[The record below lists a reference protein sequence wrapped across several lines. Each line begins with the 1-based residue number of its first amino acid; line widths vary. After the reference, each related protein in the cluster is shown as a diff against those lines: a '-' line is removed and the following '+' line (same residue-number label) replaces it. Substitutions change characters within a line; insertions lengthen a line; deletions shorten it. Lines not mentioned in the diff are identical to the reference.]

1 MMDKYFWVI
10 GGGVLQL
17 SVIKEARD
25 LGYKIIVSDRSLNCF
40 CRDLADI
47 FLPIDI
53 FDIDA
58 HIKKAIHLSN
68 EYIHIDGVLA
78 AAIDASVTN
87 SALNEALGLNN
98 CGASVEVATVIH
110 EKHKFRS
117 AMALMGHEVPEFR
130 MIADDSGFEVADY
143 YSMFHSMALMG
154 PVIFKNTDNSA
165 GRGNTV
171 LQHGATP
178 KQFGDAIVKAIGAS
192 KSKVCLME
200 QMWVGHECTVETLF
214 GSDGTFHP
222 CFITDRYFETMN
234 GNRVEVGLRHPS
246 SLSPWVQRKMFQYAE
261 QVARDFGIEHGAAKY
276 DMILTNKGPRI
287 IEMTTRLSGGFDCTH
302 LVPAA
307 TGKNI
312 VKAAVLTA
320 LGQNVPDEL
329 FEDTKHRVAISESMW
344 FEPGEKIR
352 DIDDVKAKNI
362 PGVEHIFWRSTIGD
376 TIQPYVDSASRTN
389 FIITSGN
396 TESEARDTMR
406 KAKKAIRVDFE

>member
-1 MMDKYFWVI
+1 MDKYFWIV
-10 GGGVLQL
+10 GGGILQL
-17 SVIKEARD
+17 PFIKEARD
-25 LGYKIIVSDRSLNCF
+25 LGYKIIVSDRNPYCVCSNHADYF
-40 CRDLADI
+40 IPADI
-47 FLPIDI
+47 FDVE
-53 FDIDA
+53 A
-58 HIKKAIHLSN
+58 TIKGANFCIKRDMK
-68 EYIHIDGVLA
+68 IDGVLA

-87 SALNEALGLNN
+87 SALNEALGLKNR
-98 CGASVEVATVIH
+98 GASVEVATVIH
-110 EKHKFRS
+110 KKHKFRS
-117 AMALMGHEVPEFR
+117 AMALMGHEVPEFE
-130 MIADDSGFEVADY
+130 MITEDSGFDVADY
-143 YSMFHSMALMG
+143 YRKFFDMSCQG

-165 GRGNTV
+165 GRGNTI
-171 LQHGATP
+171 LQHGATL
-178 KQFGDAIVKAIGAS
+178 KQFGDAIIKAIGAS
-192 KSKVCLME
+192 KSGVCLME
-200 QMWVGHECTVETLF
+200 QMWVGHECTIETLF

-320 LGQNVPDEL
+320 LRQNVPDEL
-329 FEDTKHRVAISESMW
+329 FEDTKHKVAISESMW
-344 FEPGEKIR
+344 FEPGKKIK

-376 TIQPYVDSASRTN
+376 TIQPYIDSASRTN

-396 TESEARDTMR
+396 TESEARDAMR
-406 KAKKAIRVDFE
+406 KAKKAIKVDF